1 MVLQKFFPKLIT
13 KVYSPINGEIS
24 VVEQWGTR
32 KIVVSNLTQSG
43 PLAEKVWSIG
53 LQHVNMLT
61 CYDPGIRNILILGLG
76 GGSLAKL
83 INKYFPKAKT
93 IGVEIDPIMI
103 DLGKKYLDLDKVKNL
118 KIIINDATAY
128 LPSAVRHKLKFDI
141 IFVDLYIGDKVPK
154 NCQIGIFLKN
164 LKKILNENG
173 MIIFNRLYFKNH
185 IFEAK
190 NFLDKL
196 KKIFNDVI
204 CRKVL
209 TNLLVFVRK
218 NLQRR

>member
-1 MVLQKFFPKLIT
+1 MVLQKFFPKTIA
-13 KVYSPINGEIS
+13 KVTSAINGEIS
-24 VVEQWGTR
+24 VVEQFGKR

-103 DLGKKYLDLDKVKNL
+103 DLGKKYLNLSNFKNL
-118 KIIINDATAY
+118 KIKIDDATNF
-128 LPSAVRHKLKFDI
+128 VKKTNEKFDL
-141 IFVDLYIGDKVPK
+141 IFVDLYIGNKIPE
-154 NCQIGIFLKN
+154 NCQTENFLKN
-164 LKKILNENG
+164 LKKILTKKG
-173 MIIFNRLYFKNH
+173 VIIFNRLYFKNH

-190 NFLDKL
+190 IFLDKL
-196 KKIFNDVI
+196 RKIFNDLT
-204 CRKVL
+204 CKKVL
-209 TNLLVFVRK
+209 TNLLVFAR
-218 NLQRR
+218 NNPQRR